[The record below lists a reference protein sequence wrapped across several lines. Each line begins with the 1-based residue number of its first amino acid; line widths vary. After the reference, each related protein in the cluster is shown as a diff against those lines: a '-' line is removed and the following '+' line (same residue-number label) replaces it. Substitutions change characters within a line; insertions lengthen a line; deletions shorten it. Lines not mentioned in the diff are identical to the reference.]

1 VVNSN
6 PHQRL
11 ELGGG
16 KTIFA
21 KASQSTASLV
31 TIPSHSAS
39 FLSKSDTLASAGA
52 TAFSALRSTTSLF
65 RFGPIVCST
74 SQEVKARSQ
83 RAIRNRSLALLAKA
97 SSSFPQ
103 SGSVL
108 VASKQRMR
116 YLALATDYDGTL
128 ASEGRV
134 DGATIKALEEAKSSG
149 RKLLLVTG
157 RHRKDLES
165 VFQPVDLFDR
175 VVVENG
181 AVVYDPIS
189 REEKLL
195 AESPPEQLLAAL
207 RESGVPA
214 EAGRAIISSWVPH
227 QTAILEAIHRL
238 GLDYQVIFN
247 KGAVMVLPSGVNK
260 ATGLRAALQEL
271 GLSLHNAVAIGD
283 GENDHTFLSASE
295 CGVAVA
301 NGVATLRERA
311 DIVTSAQSGAGV
323 IELIHQLLRDDLT
336 RFDDLLVRH
345 AIVLGARVGQ
355 PDAQIR
361 MIPARNSMLI
371 AGASASGKSTVV
383 AGILER
389 LTEQDYQFCLIDPEG
404 DYENFANAVVLGSPK
419 ERPDPDAVSKAL
431 GSSPNS
437 VIVNLMAISLRE
449 RPEAFATLLPKIADV
464 RGRTG
469 RPHWLVIDE
478 AHHLMPTS
486 WSVSAGPVTQALQNA
501 ILVTV
506 HPEHVWPAALSNV
519 DVAIATGKTAFDALS
534 SYARTIH
541 IAPPPGSVAQPEPGL
556 ALIWFSHRR
565 DPPILAT
572 TWPAKVDR
580 KRHRRNYAAGELSP
594 EQSFFFR
601 GPQSKLNLRAQ
612 NLMIFL
618 QLAEGL
624 DDETWMFHLH
634 NGDYSRWFQETI
646 KDTELAASVRA
657 IEQDENLSPAE
668 SRSQIKA
675 IVESLYT
682 APA

>member
-1 VVNSN
+1 V
-6 PHQRL
+6 P
-11 ELGGG
+11 E
-16 KTIFA
+16 KATIC
-21 KASQSTASLV
+21 V
-31 TIPSHSAS
+31 
-39 FLSKSDTLASAGA
+39 
-52 TAFSALRSTTSLF
+52 
-65 RFGPIVCST
+65 
-74 SQEVKARSQ
+74 
-83 RAIRNRSLALLAKA
+83 
-97 SSSFPQ
+97 PQ
-103 SGSVL
+103 SGL
-108 VASKQRMR
+108 ALIASKQRMR

-128 ASEGRV
+128 ASDGSV
-134 DGATIKALEEAKSSG
+134 DGATIKALEEAKGSG

-165 VFQPVDLFDR
+165 VFQPIDLFDR

-181 AVVYDPIS
+181 AVVYDPIG
-189 REEKLL
+189 REQRLL

-227 QTAILEAIHRL
+227 QTAILEVIHRL

-271 GLSLHNAVAIGD
+271 GLSPHNALAIGD
-283 GENDHTFLSASE
+283 GENDHTFLSVSE

-311 DIVTSAQSGAGV
+311 DIVTAAQNGAGV
-323 IELIHQLLRDDLT
+323 IEIIHELLRDDLM
-336 RFDDLLVRH
+336 RYDDRLVRH
-345 AIVLGARVGQ
+345 AIVLGTRADQ
-355 PDAQIR
+355 PEAEIG
-361 MIPARNSMLI
+361 MIPARNSILI
-371 AGASASGKSTVV
+371 AGASASGKSTAV

-389 LTEQDYQFCLIDPEG
+389 LAEQDYQFCLIDPEG
-404 DYENFANAVVLGSPK
+404 DYENFANAVVLGSVK
-419 ERPDPDAVSKAL
+419 ERPDPDAVSKVL
-431 GSSPNS
+431 GSSLNS

-449 RPEAFATLLPKIADV
+449 RPEAFATLLPKIAEV
-464 RGRTG
+464 REKTG

-506 HPEHVWPAALSNV
+506 HPEHVWPAALSNS
-519 DVAIATGKTAFDALS
+519 DVAIATGKTAIVALS
-534 SYARTIH
+534 SYARAVH
-541 IAPPPGSVAQPEPGL
+541 IAPPPGFVASPEPGQ
-556 ALIWFSHRR
+556 ALIWFPQRR
-565 DPPILAT
+565 IPPILAT
-572 TWPAKVDR
+572 TLPAQVDR
-580 KRHRRNYAAGELSP
+580 RRHRRNYAAGELSP

-612 NLMIFL
+612 NLMMFL

-624 DDETWMFHLH
+624 DDETWVFHLR
-634 NGDYSRWFQETI
+634 NRDYSRWFEETI
-646 KDTELAASVRA
+646 KDPDLAAAVRA
-657 IEQDENLSPAE
+657 IEQDENLSPAQ

-675 IVESLYT
+675 AVESRYT